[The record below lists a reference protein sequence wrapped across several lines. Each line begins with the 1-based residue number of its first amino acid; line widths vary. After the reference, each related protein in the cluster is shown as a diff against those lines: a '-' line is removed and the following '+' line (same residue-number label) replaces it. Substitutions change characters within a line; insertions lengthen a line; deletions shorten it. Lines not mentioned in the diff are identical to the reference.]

1 MYKKIALAVLFVMTT
16 SNVLA
21 EPIVTDS
28 TSRSYSD
35 TTSNSTTTVKSPPP
49 TAVAPAI
56 TVINSDVCAVG
67 YSGAA
72 QTQVLGISFGGSVT
86 DKNCERLKLAR
97 SLYDMGMKVA
107 AVSALCQDERV
118 FTAMMNAGTPCPADG
133 KIGEQAKQIW
143 EQDPERK
150 PQKVKSKD

>member
-1 MYKKIALAVLFVMTT
+1 MKKILAAIAMVVVT
-16 SNVLA
+16 SAIA

-56 TVINSDVCAVG
+56 TTINNDVCATAA
-67 YSGAA
+67 SGAV
-72 QTQVLGISFGGSVT
+72 QTQILGISIGSTVR
-86 DKNCERLKLAR
+86 DMNCERIKL
-97 SLYDMGMKVA
+97 SKNLYDMGMKVA
-107 AVSALCQDERV
+107 AVATLCQDERV
-118 FTAMMNAGTPCPADG
+118 FTAMMNAGTPCPVDG
-133 KIGEQAKQIW
+133 KIGEQAKEIW
-143 EQDPERK
+143 AANPERI